1 MEQTNYNKMEQT
13 KEEEI
18 ISSKS
23 EITKLLENLDNHQKK
38 ATKNISDIYTN
49 LNTFIHGTKTLRNN
63 YELFLKKQT
72 GGGKK
77 KLDDSFKDFLKELSK
92 YLKKDKN
99 WYKKFRNHLK
109 DDEYFNIYDF
119 KEILETPSDKRD
131 WYSYEL
137 DFNVDQV
144 LEYTLGMLDS
154 YGKNTLER
162 QKLILTIEHLKKK
175 YKISETKNIY
185 EYTNPKL
192 YKHLSIIIDK
202 LNEKIDNK
210 DINNILEKYGLISER
225 EYLLIKL
232 HELAVH
238 NLKDV
243 YSQRIR
249 ECENNYKK
257 KMVRK
262 RQLLD
267 YRNEEQQKIFIS
279 RLAKTI
285 KKYFYARRA
294 KIETNLV
301 NSNIALTFYRIITE
315 NGKIE
320 IDDIYISLYEQV
332 FGFIK
337 DEYEQYINNLSS
349 FDIIHNKELPLGF
362 VSTEIKDSADCLFAS
377 IAANLDDPK
386 IFKIINDV
394 CETKNINI
402 KYLCDNVDKLK
413 IRIESGYIAQK
424 KTDIAQQILREIT
437 ANHLEEYLEK
447 NKYILSL
454 LSSLSETNINYEIY
468 NQIGL
473 DKIADTYEIDK
484 LSEIDFKNITENFRK
499 LIKKSE
505 YLNPSI
511 DLDEL
516 YWGDILSFNILSD
529 FFNKY
534 FGILIIYL
542 SGSRD
547 NMKEGSYI
555 YSHYGQS
562 IDNLKNTKYVILI
575 RHNPKKAGRIGINY
589 EALHIEKEKEKEK
602 ETIRVFS
609 VDKNS
614 IEYKSYNSELK
625 EFLKDIL
632 ESKI

>member
-1 MEQTNYNKMEQT
+1 MEQSK
-13 KEEEI
+13 EEI

-23 EITKLLENLDNHQKK
+23 EITKLLANLDNHTKR
-38 ATKNISDIYTN
+38 ATKNIGDIYTN
-49 LNTFIHGTKTLRNN
+49 LDTFIRETTTIRNN
-63 YELFLKKQT
+63 YKPLLKKQT
-72 GGGKK
+72 GGSKK
-77 KLDDSFKDFLKELSK
+77 KLDDDFKDFLKALSK
-92 YLKKDKN
+92 YLKKDKD
-99 WYKKFRNHLK
+99 WYKRLKKDLK
-109 DDEYFNIYDF
+109 DDEYINIYDF
-119 KEILETPSDKRD
+119 KELLETSSDDRD
-131 WYSYEL
+131 WYE
-137 DFNVDQV
+137 DKFVFNPKEV
-144 LEYTLGMLDS
+144 LLYTFDVLDS

-162 QKLILTIEHLKKK
+162 NKLINTIKYLKKK

-202 LNEKIDNK
+202 LDEKVDNK
-210 DINNILEKYGLISER
+210 DINNILEEYGLKSER

-232 HELAVH
+232 HELVVH
-238 NLKDV
+238 NLKDE
-243 YSQRIR
+243 YSHRIR
-249 ECENNYKK
+249 ECENNYK
-257 KMVRK
+257 RK
-262 RQLLD
+262 VIIKRELLD
-267 YRNEEQQKIFIS
+267 YINEEQQSIFIS

-285 KKYFYARRA
+285 KKYFYARRG
-294 KIETNLV
+294 KIEMNLV
-301 NSNIALTFYRIITE
+301 NSGIGLTFYRIVTE

-447 NKYILSL
+447 NKYTLSL
-454 LSSLSETNINYEIY
+454 LSSLYETNSNYEIY

-473 DKIADTYEIDK
+473 DKMADTYEINK
-484 LSEIDFKNITENFRK
+484 LSEIDFKNITENFRE

-555 YSHYGQS
+555 YSHYGVS
-562 IDNLKNTKYVILI
+562 IDDLKNTNSVILV
-575 RHNPKKAGRIGINY
+575 RHNPKKTGRIGINY
-589 EALHIEKEKEKEK
+589 EALHIEKKK

-609 VDKNS
+609 VDKKS

>member
-1 MEQTNYNKMEQT
+1 MEQS
-13 KEEEI
+13 KEEEF
-18 ISSKS
+18 ISSKN
-23 EITKLLENLDNHQKK
+23 EITKLLTNLNNHQKQT
-38 ATKNISDIYTN
+38 TKNISDIYTN
-49 LNTFIHGTKTLRNN
+49 LDTFINGAKTLRNN
-63 YELFLKKQT
+63 YEPFLKKQT
-72 GGGKK
+72 GGVKK
-77 KLDDSFKDFLKELSK
+77 KLDDGFKNFLKQLRK
-92 YLKKDKN
+92 YLKKDEN
-99 WYKKFRNHLK
+99 WYKKIRNYLK
-109 DDEYFNIYDF
+109 DDEYVNIYDF
-119 KEILETPSDKRD
+119 KELLESPSDKRN
-131 WYSYEL
+131 WYSYQL
-137 DFNVDQV
+137 DFDVHQV
-144 LEYTLGMLDS
+144 LEYTLSMLDS

-162 QKLILTIEHLKKK
+162 EKLIRTIEHLKKK
-175 YKISETKNIY
+175 YKIPETKKIH

-210 DINNILEKYGLISER
+210 DINNILEEYDDGLKSER

-232 HELAVH
+232 HELSVY
-238 NLKDV
+238 NLKEL
-243 YSQRIR
+243 YLQNIR
-249 ECENNYKK
+249 ECENNYKN
-257 KMVRK
+257 KMVIK
-262 RQLLD
+262 RRLLD
-267 YRNEEQQKIFIS
+267 NRNEEQQKVFVS

-294 KIETNLV
+294 KIEMNLV
-301 NSNIALTFYRIITE
+301 NSNIALTFYRIVTE
-315 NGKIE
+315 DGKIE

-377 IAANLDDPK
+377 IAGNLDDPK

-394 CETKNINI
+394 CKTKSKNINI
-402 KYLCDNVDKLK
+402 KYLCANVDKLK

-424 KTDIAQQILREIT
+424 KTDIAQQFLREIT
-437 ANHLEEYLEK
+437 ANHLEEYLEN

-468 NQIGL
+468 NEIGL
-473 DKIADTYEIDK
+473 DKMVDTYEIDK
-484 LSEIDFKNITENFRK
+484 LSEINLKNITENFRK

-529 FFNKY
+529 FLNKY

-575 RHNPKKAGRIGINY
+575 RHNPKKAGSIGINY
-589 EALHIEKEKEKEK
+589 EALHMEKEKEI
-602 ETIRVFS
+602 IRVFS
-609 VDKNS
+609 VDKKS
-614 IEYKSYNSELK
+614 IEYKNYNSELK

>member
-1 MEQTNYNKMEQT
+1 MEQS
-13 KEEEI
+13 KEEEF
-18 ISSKS
+18 ISSKN
-23 EITKLLENLDNHQKK
+23 EITKLLTNLNNHQKQT
-38 ATKNISDIYTN
+38 TKNISDIYTN
-49 LNTFIHGTKTLRNN
+49 LDTFINGAKTLRNN
-63 YELFLKKQT
+63 YEPFLKKQT
-72 GGGKK
+72 GGVKK
-77 KLDDSFKDFLKELSK
+77 KLDDGFKNFLKQLRK
-92 YLKKDKN
+92 YLKKDEN
-99 WYKKFRNHLK
+99 WYKKIRNYLK
-109 DDEYFNIYDF
+109 DDEYVNIYDF
-119 KEILETPSDKRD
+119 KELLESPSDKRN
-131 WYSYEL
+131 WYSYQL
-137 DFNVDQV
+137 DFDVHQV
-144 LEYTLGMLDS
+144 LEYTLSMLDS

-162 QKLILTIEHLKKK
+162 EKLIRTIEHLKKK
-175 YKISETKNIY
+175 YKIPETKKIH

-210 DINNILEKYGLISER
+210 DINNILEEYDDGLKSER

-232 HELAVH
+232 HELSVY
-238 NLKDV
+238 NLKEL
-243 YSQRIR
+243 YLQNIR
-249 ECENNYKK
+249 ECENNYKN
-257 KMVRK
+257 KMVIK
-262 RQLLD
+262 RRLLD
-267 YRNEEQQKIFIS
+267 SRNEEQQKVFVS

-294 KIETNLV
+294 KIEMNLV
-301 NSNIALTFYRIITE
+301 NSNIALTFYRIVTQD
-315 NGKIE
+315 GKIE

-377 IAANLDDPK
+377 IAGNLDDPK

-394 CETKNINI
+394 CKTKSKNINI
-402 KYLCDNVDKLK
+402 KYLCANVDKLK

-424 KTDIAQQILREIT
+424 KADIAQQFLREIT
-437 ANHLEEYLEK
+437 ANHLEEYLEN

-468 NQIGL
+468 NEIGL
-473 DKIADTYEIDK
+473 DKMVDTYEIDK
-484 LSEIDFKNITENFRK
+484 LSEINLKNITENFRK

-529 FFNKY
+529 FLNKY

-547 NMKEGSYI
+547 NIKEGSYI

-575 RHNPKKAGRIGINY
+575 RHNPKKAGSIGINY
-589 EALHIEKEKEKEK
+589 EALHMEKEKEI
-602 ETIRVFS
+602 IRVFS
-609 VDKNS
+609 VDKKS
-614 IEYKSYNSELK
+614 IEYKNYNSELK

>member
-1 MEQTNYNKMEQT
+1 MEQS
-13 KEEEI
+13 KEEKF
-18 ISSKS
+18 ISSKN
-23 EITKLLENLDNHQKK
+23 EITKLLTNLNNHQKQT
-38 ATKNISDIYTN
+38 TKNISDIYTN
-49 LNTFIHGTKTLRNN
+49 LDTFINGAKTLRNN
-63 YELFLKKQT
+63 YEPFLKKQT
-72 GGGKK
+72 GGVKK
-77 KLDDSFKDFLKELSK
+77 KLDDGFKNFLKQLRK
-92 YLKKDKN
+92 YLKKDEN
-99 WYKKFRNHLK
+99 WYKKFRNYLK
-109 DDEYFNIYDF
+109 DDEYVNIYDF
-119 KEILETPSDKRD
+119 KELLESPSDKRN
-131 WYSYEL
+131 WYSYQL
-137 DFNVDQV
+137 DFDVHQV
-144 LEYTLGMLDS
+144 LEYTLSMLDS

-162 QKLILTIEHLKKK
+162 EKLIRTIGHLKKK
-175 YKISETKNIY
+175 YKIPETKKIH

-210 DINNILEKYGLISER
+210 DINNILEEYDGLKSER

-232 HELAVH
+232 HELSVY
-238 NLKDV
+238 NLKEL
-243 YSQRIR
+243 YLQNIR
-249 ECENNYKK
+249 ECENNYKN
-257 KMVRK
+257 KMVIK
-262 RQLLD
+262 RRLLD
-267 YRNEEQQKIFIS
+267 YRNEEQQKVFVS

-294 KIETNLV
+294 KIEMNLV
-301 NSNIALTFYRIITE
+301 NSNIALTFYRIVTE
-315 NGKIE
+315 DGKIE

-377 IAANLDDPK
+377 IAGNLDDPK

-394 CETKNINI
+394 CKTKSKNINI
-402 KYLCDNVDKLK
+402 KYLCANVDKLK

-424 KTDIAQQILREIT
+424 KTDIAQQFLREIT
-437 ANHLEEYLEK
+437 ANHLEEYLEN

-468 NQIGL
+468 NEIGL
-473 DKIADTYEIDK
+473 DKMVDTYEIDK
-484 LSEIDFKNITENFRK
+484 LSEINLKNITENFRK

-529 FFNKY
+529 FLNKY

-575 RHNPKKAGRIGINY
+575 RHNPKKAGSIGINY
-589 EALHIEKEKEKEK
+589 EALHMEKEKEI
-602 ETIRVFS
+602 IRVFS
-609 VDKNS
+609 VDKKS
-614 IEYKSYNSELK
+614 IEYKNYNSELK

>member
-1 MEQTNYNKMEQT
+1 MEQS
-13 KEEEI
+13 KEEEF
-18 ISSKS
+18 ISSKN
-23 EITKLLENLDNHQKK
+23 EITKLLTNLNNHQKQT
-38 ATKNISDIYTN
+38 TKNISDIYTN
-49 LNTFIHGTKTLRNN
+49 LDTFINGAKTLRNN
-63 YELFLKKQT
+63 YEPFLKKQT
-72 GGGKK
+72 GGVKK
-77 KLDDSFKDFLKELSK
+77 KLDDGFKNFLKQLRK
-92 YLKKDKN
+92 DLKKDEN
-99 WYKKFRNHLK
+99 WYKKIRNYLK
-109 DDEYFNIYDF
+109 DDEYVNIYDF
-119 KEILETPSDKRD
+119 KELLESPSDKRN
-131 WYSYEL
+131 WYSYQL
-137 DFNVDQV
+137 DFDVHQV
-144 LEYTLGMLDS
+144 LEYTLSMLDS

-162 QKLILTIEHLKKK
+162 EKLIRTIEHLKKK
-175 YKISETKNIY
+175 YKIPETKKIH

-210 DINNILEKYGLISER
+210 DINNILEEYDDGLKSER

-232 HELAVH
+232 HELSVY
-238 NLKDV
+238 NLKEL
-243 YSQRIR
+243 YLQNIR
-249 ECENNYKK
+249 ECENNYKN
-257 KMVRK
+257 KMVIK
-262 RQLLD
+262 RRLLD
-267 YRNEEQQKIFIS
+267 YRNEEQQKVFVS

-294 KIETNLV
+294 KIEMNLV
-301 NSNIALTFYRIITE
+301 NSNIALTFYRIVTE
-315 NGKIE
+315 DGKIE

-377 IAANLDDPK
+377 IAGNLDDPK

-394 CETKNINI
+394 CKTKSKNINI
-402 KYLCDNVDKLK
+402 KYLCANVDKLK

-424 KTDIAQQILREIT
+424 KTDIAQQFLREIT
-437 ANHLEEYLEK
+437 ANHLEEYLEN

-468 NQIGL
+468 NEIGL
-473 DKIADTYEIDK
+473 DKMVDTYEIDK
-484 LSEIDFKNITENFRK
+484 LSEINLKNITENFRK

-529 FFNKY
+529 FLNKY

-575 RHNPKKAGRIGINY
+575 RHNPKKAGSIGINY
-589 EALHIEKEKEKEK
+589 EALHMEKEKEI
-602 ETIRVFS
+602 IRVFS
-609 VDKNS
+609 VDKKS
-614 IEYKSYNSELK
+614 IEYKNYNSELK

>member
-1 MEQTNYNKMEQT
+1 MVL
-13 KEEEI
+13 
-18 ISSKS
+18 SPGHS

-119 KEILETPSDKRD
+119 KEILETPSEKRD

-137 DFNVDQV
+137 DFDVHQV
-144 LEYTLGMLDS
+144 LQYTLDVLDS

-162 QKLILTIEHLKKK
+162 KKLIHTIEHLKKK

-337 DEYEQYINNLSS
+337 DEYEQYINNLSN

-424 KTDIAQQILREIT
+424 KTDIAQQFLREIT

-447 NKYILSL
+447 NKYTLSL
-454 LSSLSETNINYEIY
+454 LSSLYETNSNYEIY

-473 DKIADTYEIDK
+473 DKMADTYEINK
-484 LSEIDFKNITENFRK
+484 LSEIDLKNITENFRE

>member
-1 MEQTNYNKMEQT
+1 MEQS
-13 KEEEI
+13 KEEEF
-18 ISSKS
+18 ISSKN
-23 EITKLLENLDNHQKK
+23 EITKLLTNLNNHQKQT
-38 ATKNISDIYTN
+38 TKNISDIYTN
-49 LNTFIHGTKTLRNN
+49 LDTFINGAKTLRNN
-63 YELFLKKQT
+63 YEPFLKKQT
-72 GGGKK
+72 GGVKK
-77 KLDDSFKDFLKELSK
+77 KLDDGFKNFLKQLRK
-92 YLKKDKN
+92 YLKKDEN
-99 WYKKFRNHLK
+99 WYKKIRNYLK
-109 DDEYFNIYDF
+109 DDEYVNIYDF
-119 KEILETPSDKRD
+119 KELLESPSDKRN
-131 WYSYEL
+131 WYSYQL
-137 DFNVDQV
+137 DFDVHQV
-144 LEYTLGMLDS
+144 LEYTLSMLDS

-162 QKLILTIEHLKKK
+162 EKLIRTIEHLKKK
-175 YKISETKNIY
+175 YKIPETKKIH

-210 DINNILEKYGLISER
+210 DINNILEEYDDGLKSER

-232 HELAVH
+232 HELSVY
-238 NLKDV
+238 NLKEL
-243 YSQRIR
+243 YLQNIR
-249 ECENNYKK
+249 ECENNYKN
-257 KMVRK
+257 KMVIK
-262 RQLLD
+262 RRLLD
-267 YRNEEQQKIFIS
+267 SRNEEQQKVFVS

-294 KIETNLV
+294 KIEMNLV
-301 NSNIALTFYRIITE
+301 NSNIALTFYRIVTE
-315 NGKIE
+315 DGKIE

-377 IAANLDDPK
+377 IAGNLDDPK

-394 CETKNINI
+394 CKTKSKNINI
-402 KYLCDNVDKLK
+402 KYLCANVDKLK

-424 KTDIAQQILREIT
+424 KADIAQQFLREIT
-437 ANHLEEYLEK
+437 ANHLEEYLEN

-468 NQIGL
+468 NEIGL
-473 DKIADTYEIDK
+473 DKMVDTYEIDK
-484 LSEIDFKNITENFRK
+484 LSEINLKNITENFRK

-529 FFNKY
+529 FLNKY

-575 RHNPKKAGRIGINY
+575 RHNPKKAGSIGINY
-589 EALHIEKEKEKEK
+589 EALHMEKEKEI
-602 ETIRVFS
+602 IRVFS
-609 VDKNS
+609 VDKKS
-614 IEYKSYNSELK
+614 IEYKNYNSELK